1 MAGDSVFFVNLRLRF
16 VENAGKTLHPY
27 GHE

>member
-1 MAGDSVFFVNLRLRF
+1 MAGDSVFFVNLWLRF